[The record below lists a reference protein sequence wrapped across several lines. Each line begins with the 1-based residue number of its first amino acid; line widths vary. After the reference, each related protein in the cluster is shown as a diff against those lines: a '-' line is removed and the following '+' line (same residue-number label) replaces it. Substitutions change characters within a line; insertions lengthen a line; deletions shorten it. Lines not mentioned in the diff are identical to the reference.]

1 MATEDIAGVQ
11 VYRRQVDNLL
21 DRASQVKPDK
31 QIEPPLSE
39 SQLGESIWQ
48 LSAGDSEATKH
59 LSQQTRLAA
68 VEIAFREK
76 FYRVLAS
83 TSIEDPAFIQ
93 IWNLLDIV
101 SIFSDNEQCEPGL
114 IFWLIEELLDSQTID
129 GCRKVFDYLE
139 SRRERNTKNHFKQ
152 KSLVILRSCNELLR
166 RLSRAEDTVF
176 CGRVFIYLFQ
186 SFPLGDKSSV
196 NLRGEFHSE
205 NVTTFDEI
213 AEQPAKDQQQQDTTM
228 TEDSETA
235 APENP
240 GTPQTGSTSDQ
251 TPKVPKVVVPG
262 DGKKSEDV
270 DLDALYPLF
279 WGLQAFFSAPSK
291 MFDSERFASFK
302 AGLEAT
308 LSAFKNI
315 NTEMEN
321 HSASRA
327 SEDARKSSKRKRI
340 SDDAEVATSFNPK
353 YLTSRDLFDLEISDT
368 AFRRHVLVQALILL
382 DFVLS
387 LTPKA
392 KTRLVN
398 TTNKSVL
405 YGFTLNE
412 EDTKWALNIRKRIE
426 GYLQDGPG
434 GKFYYRMVDTVL
446 SRDKNWARWKAEG
459 CPLIEKPAISSE
471 EYTASRENAVKVY
484 ANKRL
489 RPSPMGSL
497 DLKFLSDSES
507 LAKIE
512 RLKESDRYGVPSADT
527 FMKGIMNDEMDLD
540 FAMTDEDKAVAQ
552 GAIDSKSWRIL
563 RLTARNKLSA
573 FDKLDSNNLQVLFAT
588 PTANQDHESSAG
600 DPKDLP
606 QSLDGVQDT
615 PAESKESGATKDPVG
630 VSHSI
635 EADKPTES
643 QESTDYKP
651 SVPVEQTEKSPHA
664 TVQGESNNAPQA
676 ADEDQEMQDDNK
688 TDTTEQP
695 PNSIGV
701 EQNEDLAASSALADD
716 PAT

>member
-1 MATEDIAGVQ
+1 
-11 VYRRQVDNLL
+11 
-21 DRASQVKPDK
+21 
-31 QIEPPLSE
+31 
-39 SQLGESIWQ
+39 
-48 LSAGDSEATKH
+48 
-59 LSQQTRLAA
+59 
-68 VEIAFREK
+68 
-76 FYRVLAS
+76 
-83 TSIEDPAFIQ
+83 
-93 IWNLLDIV
+93 
-101 SIFSDNEQCEPGL
+101 
-114 IFWLIEELLDSQTID
+114 
-129 GCRKVFDYLE
+129 
-139 SRRERNTKNHFKQ
+139 
-152 KSLVILRSCNELLR
+152 LVILRSCNELLR

-213 AEQPAKDQQQQDTTM
+213 AKESGENKVQDPTVSGGAEIATPGEPDADQL
-228 TEDSETA
+228 
-235 APENP
+235 
-240 GTPQTGSTSDQ
+240 GTPSEQTAKL
-251 TPKVPKVVVPG
+251 PRVVVSTG

-340 SDDAEVATSFNPK
+340 EDGTEVATSFNPK

-392 KTRLVN
+392 KTRLTN

-412 EDTKWALNIRKRIE
+412 EDTKWAINIRRNIE
-426 GYLQDGPG
+426 DYLQQGPG

-459 CPLIEKPAISSE
+459 CPLIERPSISSA
-471 EYTASRENAVKVY
+471 EYTTFRENAAKTY
-484 ANKRL
+484 ANKRI

-497 DLKFLSDSES
+497 DLKFLSDSEA
-507 LAKIE
+507 LANIE
-512 RLKESDRYGVPSADT
+512 RLKESDRYNVPSADS
-527 FMKGIMNDEMDLD
+527 FMKGIMDDEMDID
-540 FAMTDEDKAVAQ
+540 MAMTDDDKAIAE
-552 GAIDSKSWRIL
+552 GAKASKSWRIL
-563 RLTARNKLSA
+563 RLSAKGKFAA
-573 FDKLDSNNLQVLFAT
+573 FDKIVDDNLQILFET
-588 PTANQDHESSAG
+588 PTTNEENAEHHTG
-600 DPKDLP
+600 DPKDFP
-606 QSLDGVQDT
+606 QSLDGAQDVPADAQESGESKDTVEIAQSAGANGPEVQDSVENKDT
-615 PAESKESGATKDPVG
+615 TAAEHSESGHD
-630 VSHSI
+630 SHI
-635 EADKPTES
+635 QD
-643 QESTDYKP
+643 
-651 SVPVEQTEKSPHA
+651 V
-664 TVQGESNNAPQA
+664 PQA
-676 ADEDQEMQDDNK
+676 TDDQEMQDENK
-688 TDTTEQP
+688 DVTREET
-695 PNSIGV
+695 
-701 EQNEDLAASSALADD
+701 QNPSAVGNEALAASSASKEG